1 MESVKD
7 SIQQRLGKIKYNY
20 LLFFH
25 PEKIKLSDTIIV
37 NGKKSSGL
45 QLIRQYNRELTA
57 TQRKIS
63 QLQEMENV
71 AADNIGTSNQ
81 ELIEYQNK
89 SVELQNSL
97 NQLRQNL
104 KRQQEV
110 QKSKIYQDKANLHIK
125 LGAKKFQKF
134 VKKFDKAKFKFIKR
148 YIKEDRLLKWSDAID
163 ECKAKRKLK
172 KSKSDQ
178 EKKKIIETMKR
189 SKVLVRKQLKEER
202 TISYFSGV
210 DKRIELFPAYLERNK
225 NIHKKSL
232 KRNGIILGISIGLG
246 ALGLPL
252 VACLLGGY

>member
-163 ECKAKRKLK
+163 ECK
-172 KSKSDQ
+172 
-178 EKKKIIETMKR
+178 EKE
-189 SKVLVRKQLKEER
+189 S
-202 TISYFSGV
+202 
-210 DKRIELFPAYLERNK
+210 
-225 NIHKKSL
+225 
-232 KRNGIILGISIGLG
+232 
-246 ALGLPL
+246 
-252 VACLLGGY
+252 